1 MLTSEVRK
9 LFQRETRVL
18 GRLDKRN
25 YSAHALEVFHRLK
38 FPGKEVQVLDELC
51 CNRARV
57 LELAAWQ
64 DQAPRRVFGLDGG
77 SSRTMVFRNGSIA
90 CANQALLACESRTL
104 IGPVPL
110 EAFRTL
116 AWVAHNRDYRTV
128 SGASVEHH
136 DLVTLW
142 RLQLSNDEFR
152 PGINAQRIQEVVKAL
167 ADVAS
172 EPQHALRMAKLL
184 NLGQQDLLFVDGRL
198 YPTRLYRYLI
208 SEMGSG
214 TDVDIFLL
222 VKEDW
227 KKLVQAS
234 LDLVHSAMESGFLL
248 VSINKNPESNA
259 LLRFGLSKTNNV
271 LWHNDRQWLSA
282 LFETV
287 PQDELG
293 YTNWFVQ
300 HRHPALHGGGPEAMD
315 LFEEINDEL
324 HIAHPTPVYHIAF
337 FYVYDP
343 RIRAALR
350 VEVPFGLLERDGA
363 KRLRLIVLSHIA
375 RGTGGVPNVIR
386 MADGQAR
393 ITQEEREALQQQS
406 GLMPDWDYNHSR
418 GAPR

>member
-1 MLTSEVRK
+1 MLTSDVRK
-9 LFQRETRVL
+9 LFQRETNVL
-18 GRLDKRN
+18 GQLDKHT
-25 YSAHALEVFHRLK
+25 YSAHALGVFNRLK
-38 FPGKEVQVLDELC
+38 FSGKEVEVVDDLQC
-51 CNRARV
+51 RRAG
-57 LELAAWQ
+57 LLALAAWQ
-64 DQAPRRVFGLDGG
+64 DQTKRRVFGLDGG

-90 CANQALLACESRTL
+90 CANQALLAGESRTMV
-104 IGPVPL
+104 GPVPL

-116 AWVAHNRDYRTV
+116 AWATHNRDHRTI
-128 SGASVEHH
+128 SGAKVEHH
-136 DLVTLW
+136 NLVTLW

-167 ADVAS
+167 ADAAS
-172 EPQHALRMAKLL
+172 EPLHALRMAKLL
-184 NLGQQDLLFVDGRL
+184 NLDQSDLLFADGRL
-198 YPTRLYRYLI
+198 YPTRLYRYVI
-208 SEMGSG
+208 SEMGRG

-222 VKEDW
+222 LKEDW
-227 KKLVQAS
+227 KQLIQAS
-234 LDLVHSAMESGFLL
+234 LDLVHSALENGFLL

-259 LLRFGLSKTNNV
+259 LLRFGLSNKNPV

-282 LFETV
+282 LFETI

-315 LFEEINDEL
+315 LFEEISDEL
-324 HIAHPTPVYHIAF
+324 SVNYATPTYHIAF

-350 VEVPFGLLERDGA
+350 VEVPHGLLLRDGA
-363 KRLRLIVLSHIA
+363 ERLRLIVLSYIA
-375 RGTGGVPNVIR
+375 RGTGGVPSVIR

-393 ITQEEREALQQQS
+393 ITQEEREALQRQS